1 MKLGH
6 LITAPVASALAFL
19 TLVATQGMTGHESGL
34 ALFLGYTIGW
44 FVVFG
49 FAASLPYL
57 FMDARESALRAFVA
71 FGAGGAGAGALLV
84 YLLVTHH
91 LGGSPTAAKVGLLIP
106 SVLPWML
113 GAAASLVSK
122 NRR

>member
-6 LITAPVASALAFL
+6 LITAPVASALASL

-34 ALFLGYTIGW
+34 ALFLFYTIVW

-57 FMDARESALRAFVA
+57 FMDARESALRVFVA
-71 FGAGGAGAGALLV
+71 FGAGAAALLV

-91 LGGSPTAAKVGLLIP
+91 LGGSPMAVKVGLLIP
-106 SVLPWML
+106 PVLPWMF

-122 NRR
+122 NRG